1 MTIVPPKTPEEK
13 KAFVENMK
21 KRKERIRKLN
31 KAITEFNNTIAKDS
45 KIKVGLIDLN
55 SWAYH

>member
-1 MTIVPPKTPEEK
+1 MTIVPPKTPEEE

-45 KIKVGLIDLN
+45 EIKVGLFKLV
-55 SWAYH
+55 